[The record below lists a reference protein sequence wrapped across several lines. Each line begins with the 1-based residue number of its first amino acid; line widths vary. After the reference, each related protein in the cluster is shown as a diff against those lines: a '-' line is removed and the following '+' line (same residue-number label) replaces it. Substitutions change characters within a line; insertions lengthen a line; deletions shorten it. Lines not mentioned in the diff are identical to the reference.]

1 MKDIFKQISV
11 IVFVLAL
18 FTSCNDYNDSDF
30 SPRNLESGWIE
41 FPQDVGY
48 AFSNFADQNLD
59 GDDLIQIPVLQ
70 EVSTNRNGYSY
81 TYSVELVDGNVTI
94 DEGQKTVEVPA
105 NTLESSIPF
114 KIDKSIQDDYS
125 VKFTL
130 LSVDSDK
137 ISVGVEGEDYEE
149 IDESKEFTLTVKNL
163 IGSYAGEVILDGGL
177 ISEFNKD
184 ITEEDIEN
192 RSISF
197 ISLWGTNPP
206 LSDAAYPGNLV
217 YVSGN
222 AALTTQIDAESLNLS
237 LTQPEDEDE
246 EPVRVF
252 PGGSGF
258 IDGETQVIE
267 YTLEQNAFQ
276 NTSEP
281 LDVILTPID

>member
-18 FTSCNDYNDSDF
+18 FTACNDYNDSDF
-30 SPRNLESGWIE
+30 SPRDLESGWIE

-81 TYSVELVDGNVTI
+81 TYSVELMEGNVTI

-105 NTLESSIPF
+105 NTSESSIPF

-149 IDESKEFTLTVKNL
+149 INESKEFTLTVKNL
-163 IGSYAGEVILDGGL
+163 IGSYTGDVFLDGSL
-177 ISEFNKD
+177 VSQFTKD

-197 ISLWGTNPP
+197 ISLWGTDLPV
-206 LSDAAYPGNLV
+206 AYPGNLV

-222 AALTTQIDAESLNLS
+222 AALTTQIDAESSDLS
-237 LTQPEDEDE
+237 LTQPEGEEE

-267 YTLEQNAFQ
+267 YTLEQNVF
-276 NTSEP
+276 TSTSDP
-281 LDVILTPID
+281 LDVVLTPID